1 LGDSSFLVKHTLSM
15 RKHKME
21 KRKSCLQD
29 PVELEVPL
37 KENVPEISIAE
48 LLFNS
53 LKLKAEEV

>member
-1 LGDSSFLVKHTLSM
+1 M